1 MWYRLKF
8 KLLITL
14 VAKAEQISSPAMC
27 LCLVAVHGAED
38 LLVCIHVC
46 AVRGAEDLLAR
57 IHVCVPS
64 VLLNAAALQQHSIC
78 HYYHLFNTVISHID
92 AQPVHFTSY

>member
-27 LCLVAVHGAED
+27 LCLV
-38 LLVCIHVC
+38 